1 MLSYKPLTYNKVKC
15 KNEEVLVLWTP
26 LKAPRVLVGIQ
37 GLCFKNHCIIIFL
50 KYRWLLE
57 RSLSPKIL

>member
-1 MLSYKPLTYNKVKC
+1 MLSYKPLTYSKVIC

-26 LKAPRVLVGIQ
+26 LKASRVLVGIP

-50 KYRWLLE
+50 KY
-57 RSLSPKIL
+57 LSMVT